1 MRELSI
7 YFLTRLHKLTVGA
20 ERDLKTNA
28 AIPGREHSSINRYQ
42 KTAPGCE
49 DPSNQTGSDVNSMV
63 AVLT

>member
-42 KTAPGCE
+42 KTARDARIHPIR
-49 DPSNQTGSDVNSMV
+49 PALMLIAWWQY
-63 AVLT
+63 